1 MELAVLADFLRQRV
15 TELEHGHRH
24 GDDTA
29 LETSSTTK
37 QLQANLYAAQVS
49 LRQSQIRQQA
59 LEEEVATFEAEIADD
74 RELLNLAAQ
83 QDGIG
88 VAEAIRRNIGP
99 MLQLFW
105 PLILSK
111 SRLRVLVLGV
121 VGWFTASLL

>member
-37 QLQANLYAAQVS
+37 QLQANLHAAQVS
-49 LRQSQIRQQA
+49 LRQSQIRQRA

-88 VAEAIRRNIGP
+88 VAEAIRRNK
-99 MLQLFW
+99 QLRS
-105 PLILSK
+105 ILRK
-111 SRLRVLVLGV
+111 REQEIESRQDELSVI
-121 VGWFTASLL
+121 